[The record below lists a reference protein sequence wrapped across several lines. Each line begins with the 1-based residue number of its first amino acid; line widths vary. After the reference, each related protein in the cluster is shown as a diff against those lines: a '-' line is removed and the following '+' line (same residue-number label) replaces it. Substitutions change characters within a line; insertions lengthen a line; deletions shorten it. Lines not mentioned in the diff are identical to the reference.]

1 MACVFLYIYIYI
13 YMELHVKPEIL
24 TSYIRIYI
32 YIYGPTFGN
41 AESRLFLFAAQCF
54 NTESMQ
60 KVIVSQLCVNTL
72 LATKVT
78 LITDGI

>member
-1 MACVFLYIYIYI
+1 
-13 YMELHVKPEIL
+13 MELPVKPEIL
-24 TSYIRIYI
+24 ISYV
-32 YIYGPTFGN
+32 YGPTFGN

-60 KVIVSQLCVNTL
+60 KNFPVSQLCVNTSP
-72 LATKVT
+72 ATKVT